1 MNILMLKLKLIVWLT
16 FWWSKVVFLAL
27 IGVSLWIVVILSGIM
42 IYETFLIVVAWRF
55 LDIVLEINQN

>member
-1 MNILMLKLKLIVWLT
+1 MNLLMLKLKLIVWLT
-16 FWWSKVVFLAL
+16 FWWSVVVILAL
-27 IGVSLWIVVILSGIM
+27 IGVPLWIVVILGGIM